1 MTDPM
6 TLTAE
11 FRSAEWEL
19 VLKYEDGSL
28 PATQWSVETLTIVA
42 TWYAKNLAADAA
54 TSRYHEHYRKN
65 HHRLTNRREGA
76 TVATDSIES
85 VDKVWES
92 LLANALEA
100 KKPA

>member
-1 MTDPM
+1 M

-28 PATQWSVETLTIVA
+28 TAAQWSVETLTTVA
-42 TWYAKNLAADAA
+42 SWYAKNLARDVA
-54 TSRYHEHYRKN
+54 TSRYRDYYKRN

-76 TVATDSIES
+76 VVATDAIEA

-92 LLANALEA
+92 LLTNALQT
-100 KKPA
+100 K

>member
-11 FRSAEWEL
+11 FRSWEWEL

-28 PATQWSVETLTIVA
+28 PANQWTVETLTTVA
-42 TWYAKNLAADAA
+42 SWYAKNLTREAA
-54 TSRYHEHYRKN
+54 TARYRDYYERN
-65 HHRLTNRREGA
+65 HRRLTNRREGA
-76 TVATDSIES
+76 AVATDAIEA

-92 LLANALEA
+92 LLTRALEA
-100 KKPA
+100 K

>member
-28 PATQWSVETLTIVA
+28 TATQWNVETLTIVA
-42 TWYAKNLAADAA
+42 SWYAKNLARDAA
-54 TSRYHEHYRKN
+54 TARYREYYQKN

-76 TVATDSIES
+76 TVATDAIES

-92 LLANALEA
+92 LLSQALDAA
-100 KKPA
+100 KK

>member
-28 PATQWSVETLTIVA
+28 PAAQWNVETLTVVA
-42 TWYAKNLAADAA
+42 SWYAKNLAPEPA
-54 TSRYHEHYRKN
+54 TARYREYYQRN

-76 TVATDSIES
+76 AVATDAIES

-92 LLANALEA
+92 LLMRALDA
-100 KKPA
+100 KK

>member
-11 FRSAEWEL
+11 FRSSEWEL

-28 PATQWSVETLTIVA
+28 PATQWSVETLTMVA
-42 TWYAKNLAADAA
+42 RWYAKNLDRDAA
-54 TSRYHEHYRKN
+54 TARYREYYERN
-65 HHRLTNRREGA
+65 HRRLTNRREGA
-76 TVATDSIES
+76 EVATAAIEA

-92 LLANALEA
+92 LLTQAFEA
-100 KKPA
+100 KA

>member
-11 FRSAEWEL
+11 FRSWEWEL

-28 PATQWSVETLTIVA
+28 PASQWNVETLTSVA
-42 TWYAKNLAADAA
+42 TWYAKNLKREDAKA
-54 TSRYHEHYRKN
+54 RYEKYFQHNR
-65 HHRLTNRREGA
+65 HRLLNRREGA
-76 TVATDSIES
+76 TVATDAIET

-92 LLANALEA
+92 LLTKALGD
-100 KKPA
+100 

>member
-11 FRSAEWEL
+11 FRSSEWEL

-28 PATQWSVETLTIVA
+28 PAAQWTVETITMVA
-42 TWYAKNLAADAA
+42 GWYAKNLSREAA
-54 TSRYHEHYRKN
+54 TARYREHYQRN

-76 TVATDSIES
+76 AVATEAIDA
-85 VDKVWES
+85 VDQVWES
-92 LLANALEA
+92 LLSKALE
-100 KKPA
+100 KKA

>member
-1 MTDPM
+1 M

-28 PATQWSVETLTIVA
+28 PATQWTVETLTTVA
-42 TWYAKNLAADAA
+42 TWYAKNLKREAA
-54 TSRYHEHYRKN
+54 TARYREYYEKN
-65 HHRLTNRREGA
+65 HRRLTNRREGA
-76 TVATDSIES
+76 AVATDAIEA

-92 LLANALEA
+92 LLSRALGDS
-100 KKPA
+100 

>member
-1 MTDPM
+1 M

-28 PATQWSVETLTIVA
+28 PATQWTVETLTTVA
-42 TWYAKNLAADAA
+42 TWYAKNLKREAA
-54 TSRYHEHYRKN
+54 TARSREYYEKN
-65 HHRLTNRREGA
+65 HRRLTNRREGA
-76 TVATDSIES
+76 AVATDAIEA

-92 LLANALEA
+92 LLSRALGDS
-100 KKPA
+100 

>member
-6 TLTAE
+6 SLTAE

-28 PATQWSVETLTIVA
+28 PATQWNVETLTIVA
-42 TWYAKNLAADAA
+42 RWYAKNLDRHAA
-54 TSRYHEHYRKN
+54 TARYRESYERN
-65 HHRLTNRREGA
+65 HRRLTNRREGA
-76 TVATDSIES
+76 EVATAAIEA

-92 LLANALEA
+92 LLTQAFEA
-100 KKPA
+100 KA

>member
-11 FRSAEWEL
+11 FRSSEWEL

-28 PATQWSVETLTIVA
+28 PATQWTVETITMVA
-42 TWYAKNLAADAA
+42 GWYAKNLSLEAA
-54 TSRYHEHYRKN
+54 TARYREHYEKN

-76 TVATDSIES
+76 TVATESIEA
-85 VDKVWES
+85 VDAVWES
-92 LLANALEA
+92 LLTRALE
-100 KKPA
+100 KKA

>member
-1 MTDPM
+1 VTDPM

-28 PATQWSVETLTIVA
+28 PAAQWTVETLTIVA
-42 TWYAKNLAADAA
+42 TWYAKNLSRDAA
-54 TSRYHEHYRKN
+54 TARYRDHYQRN

-76 TVATDSIES
+76 AVATDAIES

-92 LLANALEA
+92 LLTQALDAA
-100 KKPA
+100 KK